1 MAITK
6 GFQTIMT
13 IDDTDETFDF
23 RVEGDGL
30 IVMTQVTGN
39 WDLVLVAP
47 DNEEIPLL
55 SITEPCSAM
64 LSRTL
69 HKARDLRFTGD
80 SGARA
85 NAWFGRAF
93 DTPEGLLL

>member
-6 GFQTIMT
+6 GFQPIMT
-13 IDDTDETFDF
+13 TQDTDETFDF
-23 RVEGDGL
+23 HVEGDGL
-30 IVMTQVTGN
+30 IVITQVTGN
-39 WDLVLVAP
+39 WNLVLVAP
-47 DNEEIPLL
+47 DNQEIPLL
-55 SITEPCSAM
+55 SITGSVQQSYENAPQG
-64 LSRTL
+64 T
-69 HKARDLRFTGD
+69 HLRLTGD